1 MMSRFLFKSIDT
13 FRLETIGLVVATGVR
28 AGAVSLSA
36 GEPIE
41 LRRPD
46 GSRLTTEVAAIP
58 MLCPYD
64 PDRPFDF
71 SLPRG
76 VGKGDVPVGTEVCSP
91 R

>member
-1 MMSRFLFKSIDT
+1 MSRFLFKITDT
-13 FRLETIGLVVATGVR
+13 FWMESIGLVVAADVR
-28 AGAVSLSA
+28 VGDVSLSA

-46 GSRLTTEVAAIP
+46 GSRLKTEVAAVP
-58 MLCPYD
+58 MPRPND

-71 SLPRG
+71 SLPKG
-76 VGKGDVPVGTEVCSP
+76 VGKADVPVGTEVWASS